1 MENKIIIRNKDEV
14 FVRVECS
21 EGISYELREFFTF
34 FVPGYQF
41 TPQYKARIWDGKIRL
56 WDMRTK
62 QIYRGLVPEIARF
75 CEERSYD
82 WEYEN
87 EDYDEEFSLVEA
99 KEFVEQLRP
108 KHAPRDYQ
116 LDAFVHAIRTRRSLL
131 LSPTASGKSLII
143 YLMARFWEH
152 RGLKKGLIIVPTVSL
167 VEQLTSDFKDYSET
181 NGWNVTDNI
190 HKIYQGQEKD
200 THKFLTIS
208 TWQSLYKMPKQWFA
222 QFDFVIGDE
231 AHQFKAKSLVDIMTG
246 LTNAKYRIG
255 TTGTLDGT
263 KTHRLVLE
271 GLFGSVRKVVTTKE
285 LMDAKHLADFQIKC
299 LLLRHSEAI
308 CQAAKQFSYQQEI
321 EYLVLNESRNRFITN
336 LAVSLDGNTLVLFQ
350 YVDKHGKILHKLIS
364 DKLGA
369 DRKVFFVSG
378 DTDVDIRED
387 IRKIVETETN
397 AIIVASFGTFSTGIN
412 IRNLHNIIFASPSK
426 SRIRNLQSIG
436 RGLRKSDTKESAQL
450 FDIADDMRHKKHEN
464 YTLKHFAERI
474 KIYTEEK
481 FVFKIYKIELKG

>member
-1 MENKIIIRNKDEV
+1 MDNKIIIVNENEA
-14 FVRVECS
+14 FVRIICED
-21 EGISYELREFFTF
+21 GIAYELREAFTF
-34 FVPGYQF
+34 QVPGYQF
-41 TPQYKARIWDGKIRL
+41 TPQYKARLWDGKIRL
-56 WDMRTK
+56 FDVRSK
-62 QIYRGLVPEIARF
+62 QLYRGLVPYVAKF
-75 CEERSYD
+75 CEERNYD

-87 EDYDEEFSLVEA
+87 EAYDEEFSLAEA
-99 KEFVEQLRP
+99 NEFVEKLRP

-143 YLMARFWEH
+143 YLLARFLSH

-181 NGWNVTDNI
+181 NGWDVNTNI

-200 THKFLTIS
+200 TDKFLTIS
-208 TWQSLYKMPKQWFA
+208 TWQSIYKMPKQWFA

-231 AHQFKAKSLVDIMTG
+231 AHQFKAKSLIDIMTG

-263 KTHRLVLE
+263 KTHKLVLE
-271 GLFGSVRKVVTTKE
+271 GLFGSVRKVITTKE
-285 LMDAKHLADFQIKC
+285 LMDAKHLAEFQIKC
-299 LLLRHSEAI
+299 LLLRHSESI
-308 CQAAKQFSYQQEI
+308 CQAAKNFTYQQEI
-321 EYLVLNESRNRFITN
+321 EYLVLNEGRNKFISN
-336 LAVSLDGNTLVLFQ
+336 LAISLDGNTLVLYQ
-350 YVDKHGKILHKLIS
+350 YVDKHGRILQKLIS
-364 DKLGA
+364 EKVGS

-378 DTDVDIRED
+378 DTDVDIREE
-387 IRKIVETETN
+387 IRKIVESETN

-450 FDIADDMRHKKHEN
+450 FDIADDMRYKKHEN

-481 FVFKIYKIELKG
+481 FAFKVYKIELKG

>member
-1 MENKIIIRNKDEV
+1 MDNKIIIVNENEA
-14 FVRVECS
+14 FVRIICED
-21 EGISYELREFFTF
+21 GIAYELREAFTF
-34 FVPGYQF
+34 QVPGYQF
-41 TPQYKARIWDGKIRL
+41 TPQYKARLWDGKIRL
-56 WDMRTK
+56 FDVRSK
-62 QIYRGLVPEIARF
+62 QLYRGLVPYVAKF
-75 CEERSYD
+75 CEERNYD

-87 EDYDEEFSLVEA
+87 EAYDEEFSLAEA
-99 KEFVEQLRP
+99 NEFVEKLRP

-143 YLMARFWEH
+143 YLLARFLSH

-181 NGWNVTDNI
+181 NGWDVNTNI

-200 THKFLTIS
+200 TDKFLTIS
-208 TWQSLYKMPKQWFA
+208 TWQSIYKMPKQWFA

-231 AHQFKAKSLVDIMTG
+231 AHQFKAKSLIDIMTG

-263 KTHRLVLE
+263 KTHKLVLE
-271 GLFGSVRKVVTTKE
+271 GLFGSVRKVITTKE
-285 LMDAKHLADFQIKC
+285 LMDAKHLAEFQIKC
-299 LLLRHSEAI
+299 LLLRHSESI
-308 CQAAKQFSYQQEI
+308 CQAAKNFTYQQEI
-321 EYLVLNESRNRFITN
+321 EYLVLNEGRNKFISN
-336 LAVSLDGNTLVLFQ
+336 LAISLDGNTLVLYQ
-350 YVDKHGKILHKLIS
+350 YVDKHGRILQKLIS
-364 DKLGA
+364 EKVGS

-378 DTDVDIRED
+378 DTDVDIREE
-387 IRKIVETETN
+387 IRKIVESETN

-436 RGLRKSDTKESAQL
+436 RGLRKSDTKDSAQL
-450 FDIADDMRHKKHEN
+450 FDIADDMRYKKHEN

-474 KIYTEEK
+474 KIYNEEK
-481 FVFKIYKIELKG
+481 FAFKVYKIELKG